1 MKTRIARY
9 LLTAVGALGLVGA
22 PALFAGDRFDGGRAN
37 VSRFDRNSFN
47 DRSDISRDYDHI
59 ARQNRDIRS
68 DRRRLAE
75 DRAALNRD
83 YYQRGRQAR
92 DLRNDRRDDNCNDY
106 RQGWR

>member
-9 LLTAVGALGLVGA
+9 LLTAVGASGISRSSGA
-22 PALFAGDRFDGGRAN
+22 FRRRPFDGGRAN

-47 DRSDISRDYDHI
+47 DRSDISQDYDHI

-68 DRRRLAE
+68 DRRRLEE

-92 DLRNDRRDDNCNDY
+92 NLRNDRRDDNCNDY